1 MIEAKCDD
9 CSITTTI
16 CINIELLS
24 TKKDMLKKERK
35 LMEDKNKFFEEI
47 QLLKNTL
54 IDHRDKAAHVE
65 KVKSDDADAEFWRG
79 RWRILMTIFFFILRL
94 LKSE

>member
-1 MIEAKCDD
+1 
-9 CSITTTI
+9 
-16 CINIELLS
+16 
-24 TKKDMLKKERK
+24 
-35 LMEDKNKFFEEI
+35 MEDKNKFFEEI